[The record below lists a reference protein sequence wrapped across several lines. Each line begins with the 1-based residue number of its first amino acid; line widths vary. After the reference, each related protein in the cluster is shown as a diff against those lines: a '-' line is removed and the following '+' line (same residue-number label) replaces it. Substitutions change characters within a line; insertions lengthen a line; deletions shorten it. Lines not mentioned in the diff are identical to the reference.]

1 MSLHVLHA
9 GAGYRYLL
17 RTTAAGDGANPADGL
32 AAYYAAS
39 GTPPGVW
46 VGGGLAGLND
56 GHGHPSGLPVDETTL
71 GRLFGR
77 GHDPVTGQPL
87 GRGLATRRLPDG
99 SSTVVGVA
107 GFDLTFS
114 VPKSVSILW
123 ALGDQNV
130 QEQVVAA
137 HHATIDVVLG
147 WAEREIV
154 VTRTGHA
161 GVTPLRTRGLVAA
174 RFDHY
179 DSRTGDPNL
188 HSHLAVANRVQ
199 GEDGVWRALDAR
211 LLHAAGVAMSEL
223 YDTLYADELTRRLG
237 VTWQQVDR
245 GPGRNPGFEIA
256 GIDPGL
262 LDGFSTRSHA
272 ITPHTEQL
280 IADFTA
286 QHGRPP
292 SGPEMTR
299 LRQTATLAT
308 RPAKTIRPLA
318 ELRSR
323 WRRQAAEWTADTPE
337 QLLAPALPRPDG
349 PTGEEGAVAV
359 MERPVQLDLFDP
371 AVEIDRTPVVGTAE
385 EPQMLTYTDVDPD
398 AVTRY
403 ADVAVAGVEARRSS
417 WTPLNL
423 MAETARATRNL
434 RMASVMDRM
443 LLLDHTRDTALDG
456 LVALHDPAAVHPA
469 HAWRAKW
476 TSPAILDSEQ
486 ALLAA
491 THTPAAAIEESFVA
505 RVLDTAG
512 TPMGDYY
519 GLPDLSPEQAA
530 AVTHLATQPTRLRVL
545 EGPAGS
551 GKTTTL
557 RALAVL
563 WQARAGQGSVI
574 GLAPSAGA
582 AATLQAALRVPC
594 ENTAKWL
601 HETTGPAGQQR
612 AALAAQL
619 LTAPV
624 GRAVRGPLLRDVLA
638 EQSRWTLPYR
648 ALLVV
653 DEASLADTHTL
664 AALTAQAHAA
674 HAVILLVGDR
684 HQGSPVGAGGAFG
697 LLARHTHHAELA
709 ALHRYHHAWE
719 AHATLGLRH
728 GHPDALAAYAAHDR
742 LHTAPAGTPPDDE
755 RDLLL
760 DQAHTA
766 WAADTTAG
774 KHALLLAADTA
785 TVTELNARARTHRLA
800 HGQVSAHGV
809 PLRDGTTAGVGDH
822 LHARHNDRQLT
833 DTHGGWVRNGDPLTL
848 TALYPDGSA
857 TATRRDTPTGQTPA
871 TVRLP
876 AGYLAEHIDLGYAIT
891 VHRAQ
896 GLTADTAHLVLTPG
910 TTREALYVGLTRGRE
925 SNNAWITT
933 TPTTGTDGHD
943 VPGLHRPTPTPADVL
958 HHALTTSSAEP
969 SATELLAE
977 LTRRADIPDARRP
990 QMSPAPGPAGHPGPT
1005 LSL

>member
-1 MSLHVLHA
+1 M
-9 GAGYRYLL
+9 
-17 RTTAAGDGANPADGL
+17 
-32 AAYYAAS
+32 
-39 GTPPGVW
+39 
-46 VGGGLAGLND
+46 
-56 GHGHPSGLPVDETTL
+56 
-71 GRLFGR
+71 
-77 GHDPVTGQPL
+77 
-87 GRGLATRRLPDG
+87 
-99 SSTVVGVA
+99 
-107 GFDLTFS
+107 
-114 VPKSVSILW
+114 
-123 ALGDQNV
+123 
-130 QEQVVAA
+130 AA

-161 GVTPLRTRGLVAA
+161 GAVPLRTRGLVAA

-179 DSRTGDPNL
+179 DSRAGDPNL

-262 LDGFSTRSHA
+262 LDAFSTRSHH
-272 ITPHTEQL
+272 ITTHTDQL
-280 IADFTA
+280 IAA
-286 QHGRPP
+286 VHRAARPGTVRAGGHP
-292 SGPEMTR
+292 
-299 LRQTATLAT
+299 
-308 RPAKTIRPLA
+308 
-318 ELRSR
+318 
-323 WRRQAAEWTADTPE
+323 
-337 QLLAPALPRPDG
+337 APADRHPGHPTRQDPHPAARAAVPVAAPGGRVDRRHPRAAPRPRTPPPRRPRQREAG
-349 PTGEEGAVAV
+349 PAVAV
-359 MERPVQLDLFDP
+359 VERPVQLDLFDP
-371 AVEIDRTPVVGTAE
+371 AR
-385 EPQMLTYTDVDPD
+385 DVDPRPWWGP
-398 AVTRY
+398 ARHRGCSPTPTSPRRRWTGY
-403 ADVAVAGVEARRSS
+403 AAAAVAGVEARRSS

-423 MAETARATRNL
+423 MAETARATREV

-443 LLLDHTRDTALDG
+443 LLLDHTRDEATEG
-456 LVALHDPAAVHPA
+456 LVALHDPTTVHPA

-476 TSPAILDSEQ
+476 TSPAVLDAEQ

-491 THTPAAAIEESFVA
+491 TQTPAAAIEESFVA

-519 GLPDLSPEQAA
+519 GLPDLSGEQAA

-563 WQARAGQGSVI
+563 WQARAGQGTVI
-574 GLAPSAGA
+574 GLAPSASA
-582 AATLQAALRVPC
+582 AATLQAALGVPC

-619 LTAPV
+619 LTAPA

-648 ALLVV
+648 ALLIV
-653 DEASLADTHTL
+653 DEASLADTRTL
-664 AALTAQAHAA
+664 AALTAQAHDA

-684 HQGSPVGAGGAFG
+684 HQGGPVGAGGAFG

-742 LHTAPAGTPPDDE
+742 LHTAPAGTPPDAE
-755 RDLLL
+755 RDVLL
-760 DQAHTA
+760 DQAHAA
-766 WAADTTAG
+766 WAADIAAG
-774 KHALLLAADTA
+774 KHALLLAADTV

-800 HGQVSAHGV
+800 HGEVSAHGV

-822 LHARHNDRQLT
+822 LHARHNDRALT
-833 DTHGGWVRNGDPLTL
+833 DDHGRWVRNGDPLTL
-848 TALYPDGSA
+848 TALHPDGSA
-857 TATRRDTPTGQTPA
+857 TATRRDTTHRPGPGHRA
-871 TVRLP
+871 AARRLP
-876 AGYLAEHIDLGYAIT
+876 
-891 VHRAQ
+891 
-896 GLTADTAHLVLTPG
+896 
-910 TTREALYVGLTRGRE
+910 
-925 SNNAWITT
+925 
-933 TPTTGTDGHD
+933 
-943 VPGLHRPTPTPADVL
+943 
-958 HHALTTSSAEP
+958 
-969 SATELLAE
+969 
-977 LTRRADIPDARRP
+977 RRARRP
-990 QMSPAPGPAGHPGPT
+990 RLRPHRPPRPRPHRRHRPPRPDPRHHPRSPLRRPHPRTRVQRRLDHHHPHRDRRARHPRTAPPRPHPRRRPPPRPDHQQRRAVGHRAPRRTHPTRRHPRGASSTDEPGARPGRTYRPHPVPVRGAATVETSPLSVPPSTDAVIPLPRAPHDDGSDQPRILIT
-1005 LSL
+1005 LPETARILGVGRSTVSRLVRQGALECVSIGSLRRVPLQSVHDFVDQLRADANGN